1 MATTIDQGTGATT
14 RVPGAENYATAM
26 QAMVSAVGAK
36 FDINEIVRLYTE
48 SGATTSVREAGT
60 APPRAGV
67 PTISQPAISMDD
79 AALMIGELQSKLMDM
94 LSQQQTGEIKSNQ
107 IDMKKKNAQ
116 QMEKVQKWL
125 NDLQEAANKSKT
137 AGIFGWI
144 KSIFTA
150 VASVVAAVLAVAASP
165 FTGGASLIVA
175 AIAIGA
181 AIQSVGNLVIKGLE
195 ELGVKV
201 PEGVKTFINNVFSVG
216 GWIAGI
222 AKLAGASEE
231 TQAWIQMGVDLL
243 VGLVT
248 GVAAW
253 RAVSATA
260 SKLASA
266 AEEVAELGVNALK
279 EATKSAAKETS
290 KVSLGAQK
298 WTVGV
303 DATTNTGNFVAGA
316 TEGGLRIAAASAERD
331 ASNALADKM
340 AIMAQIQKLGMLM
353 EQNIDDLKKIV
364 DQMQSV
370 FKIVAEMVGSE
381 ADMKSQVNA
390 ALGGRGPAV

>member
-1 MATTIDQGTGATT
+1 MATTIDQGTGAAA
-14 RVPGAENYATAM
+14 RIPSAENYASAM

-48 SGATTSVREAGT
+48 SGATTSVREAGA

-67 PTISQPAISMDD
+67 PTIAQPAISMDD

-165 FTGGASLIVA
+165 FTGGASLLVA

-201 PEGVKTFINNVFSVG
+201 PEGVKTFINNAFSVG

-279 EATKSAAKETS
+279 EATKGAAKETS
-290 KVSLGAQK
+290 KLSLGAQK
-298 WTVGV
+298 ATVGF
-303 DATTNTGNFVAGA
+303 DATSNTVNFAAGA
-316 TEGGLRIAAASAERD
+316 TEGGLRIAAASAERE
-331 ASNALADKM
+331 AGNALADKM

>member
-1 MATTIDQGTGATT
+1 MATTIEQGSGATPRMPST
-14 RVPGAENYATAM
+14 ENYASAM

-48 SGATTSVREAGT
+48 SSTSSDVRQAGSS
-60 APPRAGV
+60 APRAGV
-67 PTISQPAISMDD
+67 PSIAAPAMSMDD
-79 AALMIGELQSKLMDM
+79 AALMIGELQSKLMDLM
-94 LSQQQTGEIKSNQ
+94 SQQQTGEIKSNQ

-125 NDLQEAANKSKT
+125 DDLADAASKSKT

-150 VASVVAAVLAVAASP
+150 VASVVAAVFAVAASP

-201 PEGVKTFINNVFSVG
+201 PDWIKITINNVFSIG
-216 GWIAGI
+216 GWVAGI
-222 AKLAGASEE
+222 AKIFNASEE
-231 TQAWIQMGVDLL
+231 LQGWLQMGVDLL
-243 VGLVT
+243 VGIVT

-253 RAVSATA
+253 RAISATA
-260 SKLASA
+260 TKLAGA
-266 AEEVAELGVNALK
+266 AEEITEITVTAMKNAGQ
-279 EATKSAAKETS
+279 
-290 KVSLGAQK
+290 KVSQGAQK
-298 WTVGV
+298 LGAGV
-303 DATTNTGNFVAGA
+303 DATQNTVGFAAGA
-316 TEGGLRIAAASAERD
+316 TEGGLRIAAAKAEKD
-331 ASNALADKM
+331 AGNALADKM

-370 FKIVAEMVGSE
+370 FKIVSDMVRGE

-390 ALGGRGPAV
+390 AIGGRGPAV

>member
-1 MATTIDQGTGATT
+1 MATTIDQGAGAAT
-14 RVPGAENYATAM
+14 RIPSADNYASAM
-26 QAMVSAVGAK
+26 QAMVSAGGAK
-36 FDINEIVRLYTE
+36 FDIGEIVRLYTE
-48 SGATTSVREAGT
+48 SGATTGARETGA
-60 APPRAGV
+60 AAPRAGV
-67 PTISQPAISMDD
+67 PAIEQPAISMDD

-107 IDMKKKNAQ
+107 LDLKKKNAE
-116 QMEKVQKWL
+116 QMAKVQQWL
-125 NDLQEAANKSKT
+125 SELQDAANKSKS

-150 VASVVAAVLAVAASP
+150 VASVVAAGLAVAASP

-201 PEGVKTFINNVFSVG
+201 PDGVKSFINNTFSVG
-216 GWIAGI
+216 GWVAAI

-231 TQAWIQMGVDLL
+231 TQAWIQMGVDLV

-260 SKLASA
+260 TKLAGA
-266 AEEVAELGVNALK
+266 AEEIADLGVKALK
-279 EATKSAAKETS
+279 EATKGAAKES
-290 KVSLGAQK
+290 GKLSMGAQRVAVRFDI
-298 WTVGV
+298 TQNVVGF
-303 DATTNTGNFVAGA
+303 AAGA
-316 TEGGLRIAAASAERD
+316 TEGGLRIAAASSERD
-331 ASNALADKM
+331 AGNALADKM

-390 ALGGRGPAV
+390 ALGGRGPSV

>member
-1 MATTIDQGTGATT
+1 MATTIETGSGATP
-14 RVPGAENYATAM
+14 RMSSSENYASAM

-48 SGATTSVREAGT
+48 SNTASVGRDAGASA
-60 APPRAGV
+60 PRAGV
-67 PTISQPAISMDD
+67 PAIVEPSISMDD

-125 NDLQEAANKSKT
+125 NDLQEAANKSKS
-137 AGIFGWI
+137 AGIWGWV

-150 VASVVAAVLAVAASP
+150 VASVVAAVVAVAASP
-165 FTGGASLIVA
+165 FTGGASVLVA

-181 AIQSVGNLVIKGLE
+181 AIQSVGNLVMQGLE
-195 ELGVKV
+195 EAGVKI
-201 PEGVKTFINNVFSVG
+201 PEAVKAVFNGLTSLG
-216 GWIAGI
+216 GLIA
-222 AKLAGASEE
+222 AAAYVFGASEE
-231 TQAWIQMGVDLL
+231 TRAWIQMGVDLV
-243 VGLVT
+243 VGIAT

-253 RAVSATA
+253 RAVNAAA
-260 SKLASA
+260 SK
-266 AEEVAELGVNALK
+266 GVEMVSKL
-279 EATKSAAKETS
+279 STS
-290 KVSLGAQK
+290 AQK
-298 WTVGV
+298 MVVGA
-303 DATTNTGNFVAGA
+303 DATEKTVSFAAGA
-316 TEGGLRIAAASAERD
+316 TEAGLRISAASSQRD
-331 ASNALADKM
+331 ADNALADKM
-340 AIMAQIQKLGMLM
+340 AIMAQIQKLGMVM

-370 FKIVAEMVGSE
+370 FKIVADMVSGE

-390 ALGGRGPAV
+390 AIGGRGPAV